1 MSNVRPPQY
10 TQHPA
15 VTNNPPG
22 GYQQLYGQPLPD
34 YSAAGTRR
42 HAAPFT
48 AQIAAP
54 VDAEELDDGV
64 TGSKQ
69 GYVTPKIPREYMQV
83 SLS

>member
-10 TQHPA
+10 SPHPA

-22 GYQQLYGQPLPD
+22 GYQQPYGQPLPD

-42 HAAPFT
+42 HAAPF
-48 AQIAAP
+48 APPP